1 MLTFKELIT
10 ACKARRLSRI
20 EAAQATGWTDEMITD
35 EALERYIE
43 MNHHLD
49 AEEAAHQLAQCLGE
63 IGIPLFGVGSGKTV
77 SRETIGEKP

>member
-10 ACKARRLSRI
+10 SCKTRGLSRI
-20 EAAQATGWTDEMITD
+20 EAAIATGFTDELGTD

-43 MNHHLD
+43 LNRHLD

-63 IGIPLFGVGSGKTV
+63 IGTPLFGVGS
-77 SRETIGEKP
+77 EK